1 MPFVM
6 RRKVLTVAKSRQRI
20 SRSALSKSA
29 ARWKFA
35 PAGFNVKHGLAPDA
49 QFFIPRHVKRP
60 TKRTLTLSASDV
72 EKLRTARGKNRSRVI
87 ARVQRNIESAGQ
99 RKEPIAERLQRVA
112 NLPKVTRLVPVIR
125 PDGDF
130 DKLRMTGEA
139 LAHARDRAEAIRRAN
154 RNPKALESYNS
165 RYANPAVIGG
175 SPFII
180 DRAEL
185 TNAKRL
191 MTRSQRKT
199 LDKLYAE
206 MFVD

>member
-1 MPFVM
+1 M
-6 RRKVLTVAKSRQRI
+6 AKSRKRVP
-20 SRSALSKSA
+20 RSVLSKSA

-35 PAGFNVKHGLAPDA
+35 PAGFNEKHGLAPGA

-60 TKRTLTLSASDV
+60 TKRTLTASASDI
-72 EKLRTARGKNRSRVI
+72 EKLRTVRGENRSRVI
-87 ARVQRNIESAGQ
+87 ARLQRNIESAAQ
-99 RKEPIAERLQRVA
+99 RKEPIAERQQRVA
-112 NLPKVTRLVPVIR
+112 KLPKVARIVPVIR
-125 PDGDF
+125 PDGGF
-130 DKLRMTGEA
+130 DKVRMTGEA
-139 LAHARDRAEAIRRAN
+139 LAQARDRAEAIRRAN
-154 RNPKALESYNS
+154 RNPKALESYHS
-165 RYANPAVIGG
+165 RYANPAVMGG
-175 SPFII
+175 NPFII